1 MINQGHNHY
10 LLLGAGFTRNWGGWL
25 ASEVDEYLLG
35 LSSLNDVVRTQ
46 LLDCRA
52 IGGFE
57 KALANLRVNSNTIM
71 EAKSL
76 ENALAK
82 MFESMDRSFSNQNFK
97 FEWSNDIKESVSRFL
112 CRFDAIF
119 SLNQDLLLER
129 HYFDNVL
136 LRSSDVG
143 RSWNS
148 CSWPGLE
155 PIQNSSYSPVEATWK
170 PTVWDGKVAPNCQPY
185 IKLHGSS
192 NWRTSDDNRLLIMG
206 ENKNAQINGQDL
218 LQSYHKFFC
227 ECLSQPNAKL
237 MVIGFSFRDEHI
249 YQAIQAGISK
259 GSLKVFIIDP
269 IGVDVL
275 DKNRAMRGVGVYHR
289 DHGFENM
296 WPSLIGASRRSL
308 REIIANDRVER
319 EKVEMFFN

>member
-1 MINQGHNHY
+1 
-10 LLLGAGFTRNWGGWL
+10 
-25 ASEVDEYLLG
+25 
-35 LSSLNDVVRTQ
+35 
-46 LLDCRA
+46 
-52 IGGFE
+52 
-57 KALANLRVNSNTIM
+57 
-71 EAKSL
+71 
-76 ENALAK
+76 
-82 MFESMDRSFSNQNFK
+82 
-97 FEWSNDIKESVSRFL
+97 
-112 CRFDAIF
+112 
-119 SLNQDLLLER
+119 
-129 HYFDNVL
+129 
-136 LRSSDVG
+136 
-143 RSWNS
+143 
-148 CSWPGLE
+148 
-155 PIQNSSYSPVEATWK
+155 
-170 PTVWDGKVAPNCQPY
+170 
-185 IKLHGSS
+185 
-192 NWRTSDDNRLLIMG
+192 MG